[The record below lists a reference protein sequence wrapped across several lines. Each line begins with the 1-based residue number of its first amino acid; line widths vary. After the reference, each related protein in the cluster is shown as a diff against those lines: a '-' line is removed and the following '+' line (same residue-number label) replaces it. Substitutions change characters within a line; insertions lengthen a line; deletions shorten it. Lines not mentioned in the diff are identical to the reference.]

1 MQNLN
6 QFIML
11 RPYNKQGASIAVIAS
26 KTIEMQYGLST
37 RNTAM
42 SMKNRIISLLVLVF
56 ATATTA
62 LPALAQDKDLK
73 TDAPDRYTVQRG
85 DTLWGIAGRYLERP
99 WNWPQLWN
107 MNRTQVRNPHRI
119 YPGDVLVLDRRS
131 GQLRVE
137 TVTLSPRVRDED
149 ISKAV
154 PTISPSAIAPFLS
167 RPMIINENEFDN
179 APRIMATEESRSMVG
194 TGNVIYVKGLNKAQG
209 ETWQLFRRGD
219 KLIDP
224 EAGGLL
230 GYLAVYLGEA
240 RVLQFGEVSKLEI
253 IKSTQEI
260 LTGDALVPISK
271 EPPIFAYAP
280 RAPGSKVQGRVM
292 GLNDNL
298 FETGSLSIISLS
310 KGAKD
315 GLEVGHVLA
324 LVRNPGSSRYSLRTS
339 PMLGRTGP
347 AGSDARRPYYEEQLD
362 VRNSPVISQQRL
374 SDLTDADVAK
384 IPNDRYGLVMVF
396 RTFDRASFALVMQA
410 NRPVAI
416 DDVVTTP

>member
-1 MQNLN
+1 
-6 QFIML
+6 
-11 RPYNKQGASIAVIAS
+11 
-26 KTIEMQYGLST
+26 
-37 RNTAM
+37 M
-42 SMKNRIISLLVLVF
+42 SMKNRIISLLVLAFVTV
-56 ATATTA
+56 ATAMPT
-62 LPALAQDKDLK
+62 LAQDKDIK

-85 DTLWGIAGRYLERP
+85 DTLWSIAGRYLERP

-119 YPGDVLVLDRRS
+119 YPGDILVLDRRT

-137 TVTLSPRVRDED
+137 SVTLSPRVRQED
-149 ISKAV
+149 ISQAV

-167 RPMIINENEFDN
+167 RPLIVNENEFDN
-179 APRIMATEESRSMVG
+179 SPRIMATEESRSIVG
-194 TGNVIYVKGLNKAQG
+194 AGNIVYVKGLNKSQG

-219 KLIDP
+219 KLNDP
-224 EAGGLL
+224 ETGTLL

-240 RVLQFGEVSKLEI
+240 RVLQFGEVSKLQI
-253 IKSTQEI
+253 VKSTQEI
-260 LTGDALVPISK
+260 VAGDALTPIAK
-271 EPPIFAYAP
+271 EPPVFAYAP
-280 RAPGSKVQGRVM
+280 RAPSGKVQGRVM

-347 AGSDARRPYYEEQLD
+347 AGSDSRRPYYEEQLD
-362 VRNSPVISQQRL
+362 VRNSPVISQQKL
-374 SDLTDADVAK
+374 SDLSERDVAK
-384 IPNDRYGLVMVF
+384 IPDDRYGLVMVF

-410 NRPVAI
+410 SRPVAI
-416 DDVVTTP
+416 DDAFTTP